1 MRISE
6 VLLILRTAG
15 DFLIVRA
22 AAVIPSV
29 KIRAPAIILCV
40 SAAVYVPTAHAQKL
54 RSGVDLTRVVV
65 SVLDNERRPVRGLTK
80 ADFTIRVDGQVRK
93 IVVCETLDID
103 ARRILSLPTIGD
115 STADRSQQSELPR
128 VLVLVIDDAMMDM
141 DDLWAVEKVREI
153 SQTIIR
159 NLGSADLASVA
170 FTISGRQ
177 LELTSNVSD
186 LSRAVEQFK
195 PRGPLG
201 HLGSVYTLRTLQNT
215 VDGMREFTDQ
225 RKALYYIGA
234 GVRINPVAVS
244 GQTTIGVPGDARA
257 LEAEKH
263 ALLQQIVTSASTAA
277 IPIYAIDP
285 YGLVVSNAGGDPRKR
300 QRDFMQTLAANS
312 GGRAIVNTNEFGSGL
327 QRIAR
332 ENSYHYLLAY
342 ETLPRDLTK
351 TTLKLEVETRRKG
364 VLLRAPKRIRP
375 GAIKP

>member
-1 MRISE
+1 MM
-6 VLLILRTAG
+6 
-15 DFLIVRA
+15 
-22 AAVIPSV
+22 
-29 KIRAPAIILCV
+29 RAPAFTLARRNLATAIILCGC
-40 SAAVYVPTAHAQKL
+40 AGAYFPAAHAQKI

-65 SVLDNERRPVRGLTK
+65 SVLNGERLPVKGLTA

-93 IVVCETLDID
+93 IVVCDTLDIET
-103 ARRILSLPTIGD
+103 RSTLSAPTIGD
-115 STADRSQQSELPR
+115 PTADRPQQRELPR
-128 VLVLVIDDAMMDM
+128 VVVLVIDDAMMDM

-159 NLGSADLASVA
+159 NLRPADLASVA
-170 FTISGRQ
+170 FTISGRR
-177 LELTSNVSD
+177 LELTNNVSD
-186 LSRAVEQFK
+186 LTSAVDQFR
-195 PRGPLG
+195 PGGPLG

-225 RKALYYIGA
+225 RKAVYYIGA

-244 GQTTIGVPGDARA
+244 SPTALGVPGDGRA

-263 ALLQQIVTSASTAA
+263 ALLQQIVTVASTAA

-285 YGLVVSNAGGDPRKR
+285 YGLVVSNVGGDPRKL

-312 GGRAIVNTNEFGSGL
+312 GGRAIVNTNEFTSGL
-327 QRIAR
+327 QGIAR
-332 ENSYHYLLAY
+332 ENTYHYLLAY

-351 TTLKLEVETRRKG
+351 ASLRLEVETRRKD

-375 GAIKP
+375 GKRADDSV